1 VEWIDLFLNQTF
13 KTDHFYLYKTKQFNS
28 FNNWFLVVNFVL
40 NIFISIVQIIS
51 GPNKVLL
58 ILSIIEIA
66 IDICILLMSKIKVIK
81 QINLKSW
88 LFLTILLKRIF
99 CSLIHVLWQNQN
111 HYCFYELKIIYI
123 FFIVFSTPNFTLI

>member
-1 VEWIDLFLNQTF
+1 MEWIDLFLNQTF